1 MHTLHILPKDLH
13 ICKLTAVNVVDV
25 EERSREAEMQK
36 KRSDGGKVEGGCFF
50 FLHDRPI
57 KSQLPVCSDSSCFI
71 TFSVSCLLSAG
82 AETHCSQM

>member
-50 FLHDRPI
+50 SYMIVPLNLNYRYAPT
-57 KSQLPVCSDSSCFI
+57 LPAS
-71 TFSVSCLLSAG
+71 
-82 AETHCSQM
+82 